1 MAGDEFAFSFL
12 KQSRYAFLVPKEEK
26 KADDALLRTLELEL
40 TQKRLGWERA
50 REKYRTLRVLS
61 FAFLLVVILAG
72 LVGFF
77 FFFTRAK
84 DAADQHPAPSAMPS
98 PR

>member
-1 MAGDEFAFSFL
+1 VAGDEFAFSFL
-12 KQSRYAFLVPKEEK
+12 KQSRYPLVVPKDEK
-26 KADDALLRTLELEL
+26 REDAVLGALELEL
-40 TQKRLGWERA
+40 TQNRLRWERE

-61 FAFLLVVILAG
+61 FAFLLLVIVAA

-84 DAADQHPAPSAMPS
+84 DAVDQHPAPSATLS
-98 PR
+98 PH